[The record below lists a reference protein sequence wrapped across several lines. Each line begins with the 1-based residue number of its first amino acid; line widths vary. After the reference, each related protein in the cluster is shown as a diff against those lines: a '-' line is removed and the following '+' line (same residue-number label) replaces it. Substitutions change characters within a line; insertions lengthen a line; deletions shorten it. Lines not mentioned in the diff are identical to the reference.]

1 LGIHG
6 ESPQVFVEDTLC
18 RLEKRRIDSPNKN
31 NPKKKLARILRSFC
45 RLTTDVFVTAQ
56 LVPYEDLTALQRD
69 QVEAIE
75 IHPEQIKF
83 SGDIHGALHT
93 LLSRPGP
100 GVKGFALLA
109 DDVPVAFLLLKRPP
123 VLPAWADEHSATLHA
138 LQVDHRAQGKG
149 YGKACLQALPAVA
162 RAAWPQIRGLELSVD
177 ADNDSA
183 IGLYTRLGW
192 VDSGEAY
199 KGRIGYERRM
209 GLVF

>member
-1 LGIHG
+1 M
-6 ESPQVFVEDTLC
+6 F
-18 RLEKRRIDSPNKN
+18 
-31 NPKKKLARILRSFC
+31 
-45 RLTTDVFVTAQ
+45 FVTAQ
-56 LVPYEDLTALQRD
+56 LVPYEDLTPLQRE
-69 QVEAIE
+69 QVSAIE

-83 SGDIHGALHT
+83 AGDIHGALHT
-93 LLSRPGP
+93 LLSKPGP

-109 DDVPVAFLLLKRPP
+109 EEVPVAFLLLKRPP
-123 VLPAWADEHSATLHA
+123 VLPAWANEHSATLHA

-162 RAAWPQIRGLELSVD
+162 RAAWPEIRGLELSVD

-209 GLVF
+209 GLAF

>member
-1 LGIHG
+1 MILR
-6 ESPQVFVEDTLC
+6 EVYREDTLS
-18 RLEKRRIDSPNKN
+18 RLAKYQIDTRNKKTMN
-31 NPKKKLARILRSFC
+31 TNSLESVAHLCWKKD
-45 RLTTDVFVTAQ
+45 TPVTAR
-56 LVPYEDLTALQRD
+56 LVPYESLNALQRQ

-75 IHPEQIKF
+75 VHKEQIKF

-93 LLSRPGP
+93 LLSKPGP

-109 DDVPVAFLLLKRPP
+109 DEIPVAFLLLKRPP

-149 YGKACLQALPAVA
+149 YGKACLHALPEVA
-162 RAAWPQIRGLELSVD
+162 RQAFPEIKALELSVD
-177 ADNDSA
+177 ADNAAA
-183 IGLYTRLGW
+183 IALYVKFGW
-192 VDSGEAY
+192 ADSGEAY

>member
-1 LGIHG
+1 MA
-6 ESPQVFVEDTLC
+6 
-18 RLEKRRIDSPNKN
+18 
-31 NPKKKLARILRSFC
+31 AR
-45 RLTTDVFVTAQ
+45 
-56 LVPYEDLTALQRD
+56 LVPYESLNALQRQ

-75 IHPEQIKF
+75 VHKEQVRF

-109 DDVPVAFLLLKRPP
+109 EDIPVAFLLLKRPP

-138 LQVDHRAQGKG
+138 LQVDQRAQGKG
-149 YGKACLQALPAVA
+149 YGKACLQALPDMA
-162 RAAWPQIRGLELSVD
+162 RQAWPEIRGLELSVD
-177 ADNDSA
+177 SENEAA
-183 IGLYTRLGW
+183 IALYARFGF

-199 KGRIGYERRM
+199 RGRIGYERRM

>member
-1 LGIHG
+1 M
-6 ESPQVFVEDTLC
+6 T
-18 RLEKRRIDSPNKN
+18 
-31 NPKKKLARILRSFC
+31 AR
-45 RLTTDVFVTAQ
+45 
-56 LVPYEDLTALQRD
+56 LVPYESLNALQRR

-75 IHPEQIKF
+75 IHAEKIRF

-93 LLSRPGP
+93 LLSKPGP

-109 DDVPVAFLLLKRPP
+109 EEVPVAFLLLKRPP
-123 VLPAWADEHSATLHA
+123 VLPAWANEHSATLHA

-149 YGKACLQALPAVA
+149 YGKACLQALPEVA
-162 RAAWPQIRGLELSVD
+162 RQAWPEIKGLELSVD
-177 ADNDSA
+177 ADNESA
-183 IGLYTRLGW
+183 IALYAKYGF

>member
-1 LGIHG
+1 M
-6 ESPQVFVEDTLC
+6 
-18 RLEKRRIDSPNKN
+18 
-31 NPKKKLARILRSFC
+31 
-45 RLTTDVFVTAQ
+45 TAQ
-56 LVPYEDLTALQRD
+56 LVPYEDLTALQRE
-69 QVEAIE
+69 QVTAIE
-75 IHPEQIKF
+75 IYPEQIKF
-83 SGDIHGALHT
+83 AGDIHGALHM

-109 DDVPVAFLLLKRPP
+109 EEVPVAFLLLKRPP
-123 VLPAWADEHSATLHA
+123 ALPAWANEHSATLHA

-162 RAAWPQIRGLELSVD
+162 RAAWPDILGLELSVD
-177 ADNDSA
+177 PDNVSA
-183 IGLYTRLGW
+183 IGLYARLGW

>member
-1 LGIHG
+1 M
-6 ESPQVFVEDTLC
+6 
-18 RLEKRRIDSPNKN
+18 
-31 NPKKKLARILRSFC
+31 
-45 RLTTDVFVTAQ
+45 TTR
-56 LVPYEDLTALQRD
+56 LVPYESLNTRQRQ

-75 IHPEQIKF
+75 VHQEQIKF

-93 LLSRPGP
+93 LLSKPGP

-109 DDVPVAFLLLKRPP
+109 EDVPVAFLLLKRPP

-138 LQVDHRAQGKG
+138 LQVDQRAQGKG
-149 YGKACLQALPAVA
+149 FGKACLRALPEVA
-162 RAAWPQIRGLELSVD
+162 RQAFPEIKALELSVD

-183 IGLYTRLGW
+183 IALYIKYGW

>member
-1 LGIHG
+1 M
-6 ESPQVFVEDTLC
+6 T
-18 RLEKRRIDSPNKN
+18 
-31 NPKKKLARILRSFC
+31 AR
-45 RLTTDVFVTAQ
+45 
-56 LVPYEDLTALQRD
+56 LVPYESLNALQRR

-75 IHPEQIKF
+75 IHAEQIRF

-93 LLSRPGP
+93 LLSKPCP

-109 DDVPVAFLLLKRPP
+109 EEVPVAFLLLKRPP
-123 VLPAWADEHSATLHA
+123 VLPAWANEHSATLHA

-149 YGKACLQALPAVA
+149 YGKACLQALPEVA
-162 RAAWPQIRGLELSVD
+162 RQAWPEIKGLELSVD
-177 ADNDSA
+177 ADNESA
-183 IGLYTRLGW
+183 IALYAKYGF